1 MGARARARG
10 GRPLAVGA
18 AMALLLA
25 ASVATAQQGGSNN
38 STKASP
44 QARRARALF
53 EEGIALSDEGKW
65 PDALAAFEKSDEL
78 VPSPSAR
85 FNIGATLRALGR
97 YVEAKQTL
105 QRILDEEQSFKP
117 PLKPALRKDIQKLL
131 AEVSEKV
138 VVIQVRTSPAAADLQ
153 VDGSPAKPLPD
164 GRLELDPG
172 KHVFVLSAKGHDT
185 TTVAKTLSKG
195 DTELAITAPKVK
207 PVEEATPIYKKG
219 WFWATAGGA
228 VVASVTVI
236 VLVVA
241 LQPEPLPA
249 KLPPPATVDRVI
261 PAVVRF

>member
-1 MGARARARG
+1 
-10 GRPLAVGA
+10 
-18 AMALLLA
+18 MALLLA

>member
-1 MGARARARG
+1 MGARARG

-18 AMALLLA
+18 AVALLLA
-25 ASVATAQQGGSNN
+25 ASVATAQQGGGNN
-38 STKASP
+38 TKNSP

-65 PDALAAFEKSDEL
+65 PDALAAFQKSDEI
-78 VPSPSAR
+78 VPSPAAR

-105 QRILDEEQSFKP
+105 QRILDEEKTFKP
-117 PLKPALRKDIQKLL
+117 PLKPALKKDIQKLL

-138 VVIQVRTSPAAADLQ
+138 VLIQVRTSPAAADLQ
-153 VDGSPAKPLPD
+153 IDGSPARPLPD

-185 TTVAKTLSKG
+185 STVAKTLSKE
-195 DTELAITAPKVK
+195 DTELAITAPKTK
-207 PVEEATPIYKKG
+207 PAEDVTPVYKKG
-219 WFWATAGGA
+219 WFWATTGGA

-241 LQPEPLPA
+241 LQPDPLPA